1 MLIAKVF
8 NLEADL
14 AGEKVTGQKRR
25 KTKKRPPP
33 PHTTTL

>member
-25 KTKKRPPP
+25 KGSYDSF
-33 PHTTTL
+33 